1 VGGVKLCAPPC
12 PLWLK
17 FFSPQ
22 RTQRDTEGEKGEK
35 YGGSKIMNEMTP
47 NNMKTYICFNDES
60 GDWKDKK
67 RKFYIR
73 ASLIIDSTQLKTIEN
88 EIKKI
93 RNELNLSDLK
103 EEIKWQ
109 DFWNLRHTF
118 KNNRKPKQER
128 EKKIYEYLKNINN
141 DYHLLIDYCEKVLHL
156 LKEFDCKV
164 ILTFTER
171 LKYLNHKEIDICKFH
186 IQDHL
191 QRIQMQFNN
200 DIVVIIYDNVNET
213 KKKIFKEI
221 FNEIIAN
228 GDFVKEYN
236 SVFSSLL
243 FDESHDNVF
252 LQMVDFIAGSFS
264 GILTSIVKYDEKNYK
279 KAIEFFCDLI
289 YPRLC
294 SNQNEIWGIG
304 IKETPKD
311 DGVRG
316 RYKNLISE
324 KISTYNDI
332 ENNDIEEYF

>member
-1 VGGVKLCAPPC
+1 
-12 PLWLK
+12 
-17 FFSPQ
+17 
-22 RTQRDTEGEKGEK
+22 
-35 YGGSKIMNEMTP
+35 
-47 NNMKTYICFNDES
+47 MKTYICFNDES
-60 GDWKDKK
+60 GDWNDKK

-73 ASLIIDSTQLKTIEN
+73 ASLIIDSTHLKTIEN

-109 DFWNLRHTF
+109 NFWNLRYAF
-118 KNNRKPKQER
+118 KENRKLKQER
-128 EKKIYEYLKNINN
+128 EKKIYKYLKNIEK
-141 DYHLLIDYCEKVLHL
+141 DYHLLIDYCKEVLHL
-156 LKEFDCKV
+156 LERFDCKV
-164 ILTFTER
+164 ILTFTEIS
-171 LKYLNHKEIDICKFH
+171 KYPKHKEVDICKFH

-200 DIVVIIYDNVNET
+200 DIVVIIYDSVNEK

-221 FNEIIAN
+221 FNEIISN

-243 FDESHDNVF
+243 FDESYDNVF
-252 LQMVDFIAGSFS
+252 LQVVDFIVGSFS
-264 GILTSIVKYDEKNYK
+264 GILTSIKNNDESNYT

-294 SNQNEIWGIG
+294 SSRHEIWGIG

-311 DGVRG
+311 DEVREE
-316 RYKNLISE
+316 YKKRIFE
-324 KISTYNDI
+324 KINTNI
-332 ENNDIEEYF
+332 EK